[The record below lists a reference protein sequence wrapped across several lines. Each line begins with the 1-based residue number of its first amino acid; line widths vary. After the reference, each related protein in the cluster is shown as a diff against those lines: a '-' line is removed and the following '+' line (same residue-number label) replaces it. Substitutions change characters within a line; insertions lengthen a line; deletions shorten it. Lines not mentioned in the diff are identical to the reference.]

1 VSAVEVEVRVMIV
14 DDHRIVREGLSYMLG
29 ALDDVELVGEAGS
42 GSEFLELLPRADPDV
57 VLLDVRMPG
66 MSGLEALEHV
76 RRKHPSV
83 KVIMLSMHDQAA
95 YVQQAVELG
104 AFGYLL
110 KSAGLDELRR
120 ALDSVIAGHPYLQ
133 GELAA
138 ALISIPE
145 TAERPHL
152 SPTQLEVLEL
162 LSLGREN
169 KQIARKLGI
178 SEATVKT
185 HVKALFGRLGVRSR
199 AEAVATALRLGLID

>member
-1 VSAVEVEVRVMIV
+1 VRIMIV

-29 ALDDVELVGEAGS
+29 ELDEVELVGEAES
-42 GSEFLELLPRADPDV
+42 GSELLERLPRAHPDV
-57 VLLDVRMPG
+57 VLLDVHMPG

-76 RRKHPSV
+76 RREHPDV

-95 YVQQAVELG
+95 YVQQAIELG
-104 AFGYLL
+104 AAGYLL
-110 KSAGLDELRR
+110 KSAGLEELMR
-120 ALDSVIAGHPYLQ
+120 ALHSVTSGRPYLQ

-138 ALISIPE
+138 ALVSTPQPG
-145 TAERPHL
+145 ERPHL
-152 SPTQLEVLEL
+152 SPRELEVLLL
-162 LSLGREN
+162 LSRGREN

-185 HVKALFGRLGVRSR
+185 HIKALFGRLGARSR